1 VDDLPL
7 AGRTVG
13 ITADRRWREQADLFF
28 KRGASILHGPT
39 MRTVDLSRDE
49 RLRRVTEELVAQP
62 PDYGVVTTGMG
73 FRMWLEAAGGWGL
86 DRTLLAALGGGT
98 VIARGAKSASAATG
112 AGLDVAWR
120 APRETLEEIVE
131 HLSAEVG
138 IERARVAVQLFDL
151 AGHPALEVLRTRARA
166 LVEVPV
172 YRWRL
177 PDDPGPA
184 HRLIEAAVA
193 RRLDAVTFTSQPA
206 VHHLFRLAE
215 GTGSADALRAAFA
228 IDVLPACI
236 GPVCAAAAREEGI
249 ERLVHPEPPRLP
261 AMVRQVTELLGGRG

>member
-1 VDDLPL
+1 VDELPL

-13 ITADRRWREQADLFF
+13 ITADRRWREQADLFS
-28 KRGASILHGPT
+28 KRGAAILHGPT
-39 MRTVDLSRDE
+39 MRTIDLSRDE
-49 RLRRVTEELVAQP
+49 GLRRVTEELVAAP
-62 PDYGVVTTGMG
+62 PDYSVVTTGMG
-73 FRMWLEAAGGWGL
+73 FRMWLAAAGEWGL
-86 DRTLLAALGGGT
+86 DRTLLAALAGGT

-131 HLSAEVG
+131 HLSAHDG
-138 IERARVAVQLFDL
+138 IERASVAVQLFDL
-151 AGHPALEVLRTRARA
+151 AGHPALDALRARA
-166 LVEVPV
+166 GTLVEIPV

-184 HRLIEAAVA
+184 HRLIEATVA

-215 GTGSADALRAAFA
+215 GTGSADALRTAFA
-228 IDVLPACI
+228 TDVLPACI
-236 GPVCAAAAREEGI
+236 GPVCALAAREEGI
-249 ERLVHPEPPRLP
+249 ERLVHPDPPRLP
-261 AMVRQVTELLGGRG
+261 VMVRQVTELLSGRG